1 MVKSFFLF
9 IALINNS
16 FAWDSCNN
24 LDDLRK
30 ITLTRLNHNESDLN
44 FLPNKKEIK
53 IAIIDTGV
61 NINIPDI
68 KKRIY
73 FPGKDGFGYD
83 FVKNTNKPIDD
94 STSSHGSNV
103 AGLILSINPNAQIIP
118 IKYYD
123 EQASDE
129 KNAKNFE
136 NAIKQ
141 AIELNVDIIN
151 ISGGGPESS
160 RSELS
165 AIKKAQD
172 KGIIIV
178 SAAGNDGI
186 RLNSNTHY
194 YPASYGLDNIITVM
208 NNDDFG
214 FKNNSSNFGSIIDIS
229 TIGTRVQSFSSNGN
243 CNKALT
249 GTSQATPIVTG
260 VISLMLGYNPNLKG
274 NEIRALL
281 INSATKSLRLSGL
294 NRANGFLNIKQTLVN
309 TYNYTSGFTLR
320 LAKK

>member
-1 MVKSFFLF
+1 MVKSIFLF
-9 IALINNS
+9 IALISNA

-24 LDDLRK
+24 LADLRK
-30 ITLTRLNHNESDLN
+30 IMLARLNHQESDVN

-61 NINIPDI
+61 NISIPDLRN
-68 KKRIY
+68 RIY
-73 FPGKDGFGYD
+73 YPDKDGFGYD
-83 FVKNTNKPIDD
+83 FVKNTNKPLDD
-94 STSSHGSNV
+94 SSGHGSNV
-103 AGLILSINPNAQIIP
+103 AGLILSINPNAKIIP

-123 EQASDE
+123 EKASDE
-129 KNAKNFE
+129 QNAENFE
-136 NAIKQ
+136 KSIKKAID
-141 AIELNVDIIN
+141 LNVDIIN
-151 ISGGGPESS
+151 ISGGGQDSS

-178 SAAGNDGI
+178 SAAGNDGLL
-186 RLNSNTHY
+186 LNSKNHY

-214 FKNNSSNFGSIIDIS
+214 FKNDSSNFGSIIDIS
-229 TIGTRVQSFSSNGN
+229 TIGTQVKSFSKSNN
-243 CNKALT
+243 CNHSLT

-274 NEIRALL
+274 TEIRSLL
-281 INSATKSLRLSGL
+281 IKSATKSLRLDGL

-309 TYNYTSGFTLR
+309 TYNYTSGFTFR
-320 LAKK
+320 ISKK